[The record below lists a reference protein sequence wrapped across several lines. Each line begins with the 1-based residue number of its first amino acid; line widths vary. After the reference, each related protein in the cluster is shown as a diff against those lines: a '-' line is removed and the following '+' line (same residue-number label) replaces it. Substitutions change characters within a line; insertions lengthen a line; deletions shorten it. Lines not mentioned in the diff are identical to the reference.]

1 MNTRTWDYW
10 RATLAGKP
18 QPIHE
23 DQPQIGY
30 YRTKGGKGRHP
41 EPVAIY
47 EADGELVALRGA
59 APADPFE
66 VWTWVCQNP
75 ISYEVYQAVAERGE
89 PWPDMDQ
96 TVAAQIGNNNPPTDE
111 AELIREQIEAASAG
125 VKEYAKITD
134 DETAA
139 KAQSLRS
146 RLLELK
152 GQAEKAHK
160 AEKEPHLKAGREV
173 DGKWLPVAKDAAG
186 AADKI
191 RAALTAYENEK
202 LRIERERQAAI
213 QEAARKAQEAG
224 RVAPAPEPAPAPA
237 PSAPIKG
244 AYGRAA
250 SVRVVKLATVVDQ
263 DALYVALRDNAEVR
277 ELLAK
282 LAQKVVDN
290 TGITPPGVSIEEVR
304 KVA

>member
-10 RATLAGKP
+10 RATLAGQA

-30 YRTKGGKGRHP
+30 YRTKGGKGRQP

-47 EADGELVALRGA
+47 EHDGALVALRGA
-59 APADPFE
+59 TAVDPFD
-66 VWTWVCQNP
+66 VWTWVCTNP
-75 ISYEVYQAVAERGE
+75 ISYETYQAVAQRGE
-89 PWPDMDQ
+89 PWPGMDQ
-96 TVAAQIGNNNPPTDE
+96 TVAAQIGDNNPPTDE
-111 AELIREQIEAASAG
+111 AELLREQIEAASKG
-125 VKEYAKITD
+125 VTEYAKIAD

-160 AEKEPHLKAGREV
+160 AEKEPHLSAGRAV
-173 DGKWLPVAKDAAG
+173 DKKWLPVAKQAEDAAG
-186 AADKI
+186 RI
-191 RAALTAYENEK
+191 RAALSGYETEK
-202 LRIERERQAAI
+202 LRIERERQ
-213 QEAARKAQEAG
+213 QREAEEARKLAEAG
-224 RVAPAPEPAPAPA
+224 KPIAPPEPTTPPAA
-237 PSAPIKG
+237 SPIRG

-250 SVRVVKLATVVDQ
+250 SVRVVKVATVVDQ
-263 DALYVALRDNAEVR
+263 DKLYLALRDNPDLVS
-277 ELLAK
+277 LLQK
-282 LAQKVVDN
+282 LAQRVVDN
-290 TGITPPGVSIEEVR
+290 TGVTPPGVEVTEQR